1 MKNKTHS
8 DHSGNCKDLCQKLGT
23 KDIIYTM
30 APYFLSFMTRWSRF
44 THYLPQTWIQ
54 TFLSLIFVYQMG
66 LNYKT
71 VFYIS
76 FFPLIS

>member
-54 TFLSLIFVYQMG
+54 TFLKESEIPFGGKWHVE
-66 LNYKT
+66 T
-71 VFYIS
+71 TIWT
-76 FFPLIS
+76 